1 MLYLD
6 NNAEIRDLFREV
18 DGVSQHGL
26 DELFDQD
33 VVEGKR
39 SFADGVIEAGIIR
52 REDLFALI
60 SQYLGYELQA
70 GEPGEVESDVLS
82 VLPQETARQY
92 GVVPLYLSD
101 QGIHLLALDPFNA
114 SIIDDLTFA
123 LNLEVLIVVCDPVMV
138 AELINRYYGA
148 DQASMD
154 DLLADTGLD
163 KFANLDDSK
172 EGDLVDAANETPII
186 RFVNLVIQQ
195 AIRAQASDIHF
206 EPFEDEFRIRYR
218 VDGALYE
225 MSPPPKSLSL
235 PVISRIK

>member
-52 REDLFALI
+52 LEDLFALI

-82 VLPQETARQY
+82 VLPQATARQ
-92 GVVPLYLSD
+92 
-101 QGIHLLALDPFNA
+101 
-114 SIIDDLTFA
+114 
-123 LNLEVLIVVCDPVMV
+123 
-138 AELINRYYGA
+138 
-148 DQASMD
+148 
-154 DLLADTGLD
+154 
-163 KFANLDDSK
+163 
-172 EGDLVDAANETPII
+172 
-186 RFVNLVIQQ
+186 
-195 AIRAQASDIHF
+195 
-206 EPFEDEFRIRYR
+206 
-218 VDGALYE
+218 
-225 MSPPPKSLSL
+225 
-235 PVISRIK
+235 